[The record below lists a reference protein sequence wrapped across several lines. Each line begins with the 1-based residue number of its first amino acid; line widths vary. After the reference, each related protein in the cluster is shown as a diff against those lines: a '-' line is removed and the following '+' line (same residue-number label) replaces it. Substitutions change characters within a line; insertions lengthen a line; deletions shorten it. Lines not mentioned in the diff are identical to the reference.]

1 MKIAIASGKGGT
13 GKTSLATNLAS
24 FLSKSREVVLV
35 DMDVEEPNAGI
46 FIKGRFLSSVNRYK
60 AVPQWEREKCEFCG
74 KCQEVCNFH
83 AIIQLPDEITIFPN
97 LCHSCYACAELCPV
111 SAISMVKS
119 RTGTS
124 ATFLAKNIRL
134 IENRLDVGEEQ
145 AVPLISA
152 SLEEID
158 EQYGH
163 DAIVI
168 MDAPPGTSCPFIE
181 VVADADLVILVSEPT
196 PFGLHDL
203 KLALETLDVVNGN
216 YVVVLNRYGTGN
228 KEVELFCEAK
238 KIPLIA
244 KIPHSRKAA
253 ELCSRGRLI
262 YAEIAE
268 IGREIEKVAAYVLSR
283 KTK

>member
-24 FLSKSREVVLV
+24 FMAESREVVLV

-46 FIKGRFLSSVNRYK
+46 FIKGQPVSSVNRYR
-60 AVPQWEREKCEFCG
+60 AVPRWDNKKCELCG

-83 AIIQLPDEITIFPN
+83 AITMLAEEVIIFPG
-97 LCHSCYACAELCPV
+97 LCHGCYACAELCPA
-111 SAISMVKS
+111 SAISMVK
-119 RTGTS
+119 RKIGTT
-124 ATFLAKNIRL
+124 AVYAAGNIRF

-152 SLEEID
+152 SLKEVND
-158 EQYGH
+158 QYPD
-163 DAIVI
+163 DAIII

-203 KLALETLDVVNGN
+203 KLALKTLDIVNGH
-216 YVVVLNRYGTGN
+216 YVVVLNRHGTGN
-228 KEVELFCEAK
+228 GEVESFCAAQN
-238 KIPLIA
+238 IPLIA
-244 KIPHSRKAA
+244 KIPASRKAA
-253 ELCSRGRLI
+253 ELCSRGRLM
-262 YAEIAE
+262 YPEIAE
-268 IGREIEKVAAYVLSR
+268 IGREIEKVAGYVLSC
-283 KTK
+283 KS